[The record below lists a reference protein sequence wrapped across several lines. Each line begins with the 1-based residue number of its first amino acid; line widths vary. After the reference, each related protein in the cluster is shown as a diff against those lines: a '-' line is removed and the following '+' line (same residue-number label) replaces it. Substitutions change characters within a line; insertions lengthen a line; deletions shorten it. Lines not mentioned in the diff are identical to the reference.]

1 MNAPDL
7 SRLKIDRSGQ
17 QTPRRGPAA
26 GRKLVWGILIVVLLG
41 GFAAWRY
48 FKAPMAVEVVT
59 VTTAFPYQGATLMN
73 ATGYVAA
80 QRKAALASKATG
92 RLVWLGVL
100 EGSKVKEGEV
110 VARLESN
117 DVAATEDQAAANVRQ
132 ARANLEQGQAEL
144 VDAQANLKRTQ
155 ELVEKKFQSA
165 SVLDQAIA
173 RYNKAKSGISSLQA
187 AIGVAQASERGAKVG
202 VEQTLIRAPFD
213 GVVLTKAANI
223 GDVITP
229 FSNAADSKGAVVT
242 IADMSTLEVEADVS
256 ESNIGKVA
264 VGTPCEI
271 QLDAFPDLRF
281 QGNVS
286 RMVPTVDRS
295 KATVMVKVKFKNLD
309 PRILPDMSAKIAFL
323 EREMGADQ
331 RAPLTVVNPQA
342 LATRDG
348 AKVLFVVDG
357 DNVKQVPVGTGEKI
371 GDSMVVTGVK
381 SGVKVVLAPAERLR
395 DGAAVKPA
403 AK

>member
-7 SRLKIDRSGQ
+7 SRLKIDRS
-17 QTPRRGPAA
+17 TARVPRSRRS
-26 GRKLVWGILIVVLLG
+26 RKLLWVALAVVLLG
-41 GFAAWRY
+41 GLGAWRY
-48 FKAPMAVEVVT
+48 FKAPQVVETVT
-59 VTTAFPYQGATLMN
+59 VTTAYPYQGVTLMN
-73 ATGYVAA
+73 ATGYVVA

-117 DVAATEDQAAANVRQ
+117 DVSATADQAQANVRQ

-144 VDAQANLKRTQ
+144 KDAEANLNRVR
-155 ELVEKKFQSA
+155 ELVEKKFQA
-165 SVLDQAIA
+165 QSVLDQAVA
-173 RYNKAKSGISSLQA
+173 RYQKAKSGISSLQA
-187 AIGVAQASERGAKVG
+187 GIGVAQASERGAKVG

-256 ESNIGKVA
+256 ESNISKVA
-264 VGTPCEI
+264 VGTPVEI
-271 QLDAFPDLRF
+271 QLDAFPDQRF

-295 KATVMVKVKFKNLD
+295 KASVMVKVKFKQLD
-309 PRILPDMSAKIAFL
+309 GRILPDMSAKVAFL
-323 EREMGADQ
+323 EREIVQEQ
-331 RAPLTVVNPQA
+331 RKPLTVVNPRA
-342 LATRDG
+342 VVERDG
-348 AKVLFVVDG
+348 AKVVFVMD
-357 DNVKQVPVGTGEKI
+357 GEKVRQAPVTT
-371 GDSMVVTGVK
+371 GDKLGDAVIVSGVK
-381 SGVKVVLAPAERLR
+381 AGEKVVLAPAERLR
-395 DGAAVKPA
+395 DGTPVKTA
-403 AK
+403 TK

>member
-7 SRLKIDRSGQ
+7 SRLKIDRGAAAARARKPRLGTLLVLVVIVLAVAFVGWRMATAP
-17 QTPRRGPAA
+17 QT
-26 GRKLVWGILIVVLLG
+26 
-41 GFAAWRY
+41 
-48 FKAPMAVEVVT
+48 VETVT
-59 VTTAFPYQGATLMN
+59 VTTAYPYQGVTLMN

-110 VARLESN
+110 VARLESS
-117 DVAATEDQAAANVRQ
+117 DVAASAEQAQANVRQ
-132 ARANLEQGQAEL
+132 ARANLVQGEAEL
-144 VDAQANLKRTQ
+144 KDAQANLTRTR
-155 ELVEKKFQSA
+155 ELVDKKFQSQA
-165 SVLDQAIA
+165 VLDQAVA
-173 RYNKAKSGISSLQA
+173 RYDKARAAIAAYQA
-187 AIGVAQASERGAKVG
+187 AIGVAQASQRGAEVG

-256 ESNIGKVA
+256 ESNIGKVT

-271 QLDAFPDLRF
+271 QLDAFPDQRF

-295 KATVMVKVKFKNLD
+295 KASVMVKVKFKQLD
-309 PRILPDMSAKIAFL
+309 ARILPDMSAKVSFL
-323 EREMGADQ
+323 EKEMPADQ
-331 RAPLTVVNPQA
+331 RKPLTVINPQA
-342 LATRDG
+342 VVGRDG
-348 AKVLFVVDG
+348 AQVAFVMQGESVR
-357 DNVKQVPVGTGEKI
+357 QVPVSLGQKI
-371 GDSMVVTGVK
+371 GDAVAVTGVK
-381 SGVKVVLAPAERLR
+381 PGDKVVLGPNERLR
-395 DGAAVKPA
+395 DGAAVKLPS
-403 AK
+403 K

>member
-7 SRLKIDRSGQ
+7 SRLKIDRSGSKA
-17 QTPRRGPAA
+17 PRARKRGAKLWISIVLALVVA
-26 GRKLVWGILIVVLLG
+26 GG
-41 GFAAWRY
+41 AWRY
-48 FKAPMAVEVVT
+48 ATAPVKVQTVT
-59 VTTAFPYQGATLMN
+59 VTTAYPYQGATLMN

-92 RLVWLGVL
+92 RLIWLGVL

-110 VARLESN
+110 VAKLESS
-117 DVAATEDQAAANVRQ
+117 DVAATADQAQANVRQ
-132 ARANLEQGQAEL
+132 TQANLAQGQAEL
-144 VDAQANLKRTQ
+144 KDAQANLNRTR
-155 ELVEKKFQSA
+155 ELVEKKFESQA
-165 SVLDQAIA
+165 VLDQSTA
-173 RYNKAKSGISSLQA
+173 RYDKARAALAGMQA
-187 AIGVAQASERGAKVG
+187 AIGVAQASERGARVG

-271 QLDAFPDLRF
+271 QLDAFPDQRF

-295 KATVMVKVKFKNLD
+295 KASVMVKVKFKQLD
-309 PRILPDMSAKIAFL
+309 ARILPDMSAKVAFL
-323 EREMGADQ
+323 DHEMPAEQ
-331 RAPLTVVNPQA
+331 RRAQTVINPQA
-342 LATRDG
+342 VVERDG
-348 AKVLFVVDG
+348 AKVAFVLQG
-357 DNVKQVPVGTGEKI
+357 DRVRQVPVTLGAKI
-371 GDSMVVTGVK
+371 GDAIVAGGV
-381 SGVKVVLAPAERLR
+381 SAGDKVVLAPSARLR
-395 DGAAVKPA
+395 DGAPVQPETK
-403 AK
+403 

>member
-7 SRLKIDRSGQ
+7 SRLKIDRSGANSARAR
-17 QTPRRGPAA
+17 RRGGP
-26 GRKLVWGILIVVLLG
+26 LLWTIVVLVLLAAAG
-41 GFAAWRY
+41 AWRY
-48 FKAPMAVEVVT
+48 ATAPLKVQTVT
-59 VTTAFPYQGATLMN
+59 VTSAYPYQGVTLMN

-110 VARLESN
+110 VARLESS
-117 DVAATEDQAAANVRQ
+117 DVAATADQAQANVRQ
-132 ARANLEQGQAEL
+132 AQANLMQGEAEL
-144 VDAQANLKRTQ
+144 KDAQANLNRTK
-155 ELVEKKFQSA
+155 ELVDKKFESQA
-165 SVLDQAIA
+165 VLDQATA
-173 RYNKAKSGISSLQA
+173 RYDKARAALAGMQA
-187 AIGVAQASERGAKVG
+187 AIGVAQANRRGAEVG

-213 GVVLTKAANI
+213 GVVLTKSANI

-271 QLDAFPDLRF
+271 QLDAFPDQRF
-281 QGNVS
+281 EGNVS

-295 KATVMVKVKFKNLD
+295 KASVMVKVKFKQLD
-309 PRILPDMSAKIAFL
+309 PRILPDMSAKVAFL
-323 EREMGADQ
+323 EREMRPDERSAQ
-331 RAPLTVVNPQA
+331 TVINPQA
-342 LATRDG
+342 VVERDG
-348 AKVLFVVDG
+348 AKMAFVVRD
-357 DNVKQVPVGTGEKI
+357 DRAQQAPVTLGAKI
-371 GDSMVVTGVK
+371 GDAARVSGVK
-381 SGVKVVLAPAERLR
+381 PGDKVVLAPSARLH
-395 DGAAVKPA
+395 DGGAVQVGTK
-403 AK
+403 

>member
-1 MNAPDL
+1 MNAPEL
-7 SRLKIDRSGQ
+7 SRLKIDRSGAQ
-17 QTPRRGPAA
+17 RPRARGVNGKLLSVLLALCVAA
-26 GRKLVWGILIVVLLG
+26 GG
-41 GFAAWRY
+41 AAWRY
-48 FKAPMAVEVVT
+48 FSAPMAVETVT
-59 VTTAFPYQGATLMN
+59 VTTAFPYQGVTLMN

-117 DVAATEDQAAANVRQ
+117 DVAASADQATANVRQ

-155 ELVEKKFQSA
+155 DLVEKKFQSA

-173 RYNKAKSGISSLQA
+173 RYRKAESGIASLQA

-271 QLDAFPDLRF
+271 QLDAFPDQRF

-295 KATVMVKVKFKNLD
+295 KATVMVKVKFKDLD
-309 PRILPDMSAKIAFL
+309 PRILPDMSAKVAFL
-323 EREMGADQ
+323 EHEMGADR

-342 LATRDG
+342 IAERDG
-348 AKVLFVVDG
+348 AKVLFVVEG
-357 DNVKQVPVGTGEKI
+357 GQVKQVLVSSGEKI
-371 GDSMVVTGVK
+371 GDAVVVTGVK
-381 SGVKVVLAPAERLR
+381 SGVKVVLGPAARLR

>member
-7 SRLKIDRSGQ
+7 SRLKIDRSGSKG
-17 QTPRRGPAA
+17 PRTHKRGGKLLWGLIALAVLIA
-26 GRKLVWGILIVVLLG
+26 GG
-41 GFAAWRY
+41 AWRY
-48 FKAPMAVEVVT
+48 ATAPVKVQTIT

-92 RLVWLGVL
+92 RLIWLGVL

-110 VARLESN
+110 VAKLESS
-117 DVAATEDQAAANVRQ
+117 DVAATADQAQANVRQ
-132 ARANLEQGQAEL
+132 TQANLVQGQAEL
-144 VDAQANLKRTQ
+144 KDAQANLNRTR
-155 ELVEKKFQSA
+155 ELVEKKFESQA
-165 SVLDQAIA
+165 VLDQATA
-173 RYNKAKSGISSLQA
+173 RYDKARAALAGMQA
-187 AIGVAQASERGAKVG
+187 AIGVAQAGERGAKVG

-242 IADMSTLEVEADVS
+242 IADMGTLEVEADVS

-271 QLDAFPDLRF
+271 QLDAFPEQRF
-281 QGNVS
+281 QGSVS

-295 KATVMVKVKFKNLD
+295 KASVMVKVKFKQLD
-309 PRILPDMSAKIAFL
+309 PRILPDMSAKVAFL
-323 EREMGADQ
+323 EREMAPDQ
-331 RAPLTVVNPQA
+331 RKALTVINPQA
-342 LATRDG
+342 VVERDG
-348 AKVLFVVDG
+348 TKVAFVLQG
-357 DNVKQVPVGTGEKI
+357 DRVHQVNVTLGARI
-371 GDSMVVTGVK
+371 GDAVIVTGVAP
-381 SGVKVVLAPAERLR
+381 GDKVVLTPPARLR
-395 DGAAVKPA
+395 EGAAVQPETK
-403 AK
+403 

>member
-7 SRLKIDRSGQ
+7 SRLKIDRSG
-17 QTPRRGPAA
+17 AA
-26 GRKLVWGILIVVLLG
+26 AQRARPPGRKWLWIAAVVLLVL
-41 GFAAWRY
+41 GFAGWRY
-48 FKAPMAVEVVT
+48 FSAPLAVDVVT
-59 VTTAFPYQGATLMN
+59 VTTAYPYQGVTLMN
-73 ATGYVAA
+73 ATGYVVA
-80 QRKAALASKATG
+80 QRKASLASKATG

-110 VARLESN
+110 VAKLESN
-117 DVAATEDQAAANVRQ
+117 DVSATADQAQANVRQ
-132 ARANLEQGQAEL
+132 ARANLEQGLAEL
-144 VDAQANLKRTQ
+144 KDAQANLERTRD
-155 ELVEKKFQSA
+155 LVEKKFQSQ
-165 SVLDQAIA
+165 SVLDQAVA
-173 RYNKAKSGISSLQA
+173 RYQKAKSGISAYQA

-213 GVVLTKAANI
+213 GVVLTKAANV

-271 QLDAFPDLRF
+271 QLDAFPEQRF

-286 RMVPTVDRS
+286 RTVPTVDRS
-295 KATVMVKVKFKNLD
+295 KASVMVKVKFRQLD
-309 PRILPDMSAKIAFL
+309 PRILPDMSAKVAFL
-323 EREMGADQ
+323 EREMAADK
-331 RAPLTVVNPQA
+331 RAPLTVINPQA
-342 LATRDG
+342 VTERGG
-348 AKVLFVVDG
+348 AKVVFVMEG
-357 DNVKQVPVGTGEKI
+357 DHVRQAPVSLGEKV
-371 GDSMVVTGVK
+371 GDALVVSGVK
-381 SGVKVVLAPAERLR
+381 AGDKVVLAPAERLR
-395 DGAAVKPA
+395 DGAPVKLA

>member
-7 SRLKIDRSGQ
+7 SRLKIDRSAGP
-17 QTPRRGPAA
+17 TPRS
-26 GRKLVWGILIVVLLG
+26 RKARAKWLWVLLVVVLAV

-48 FKAPMAVEVVT
+48 FKAPMAVETVT
-59 VTTAFPYQGATLMN
+59 VTTAFPYQGVTLMN

-80 QRKAALASKATG
+80 QRKASLASKATG

-117 DVAATEDQAAANVRQ
+117 DVAATEEQATANVRQ

-155 ELVEKKFQSA
+155 ELVDKKFQSA
-165 SVLDQAIA
+165 AVLDQAIA
-173 RYNKAKSGISSLQA
+173 RYRKAEAGIASMRA

-271 QLDAFPDLRF
+271 QLDAFPDMRF

-295 KATVMVKVKFKNLD
+295 KASVMVKVKFKDLD
-309 PRILPDMSAKIAFL
+309 PRILPDMSSKIAFL
-323 EREMGADQ
+323 EHEMGSGQ
-331 RAPLTVVNPQA
+331 RVPLTVVNPQA
-342 LATRDG
+342 VAERDG

-357 DNVKQVPVGTGEKI
+357 ERVRQVPVATAEKI
-371 GDSMVVTGVK
+371 GDAVVV
-381 SGVKVVLAPAERLR
+381 SGVKAGDKVVLKPAERLH
-395 DGAAVKPA
+395 DGAVVKPA

>member
-7 SRLKIDRSGQ
+7 SRLKIDRSGSKA
-17 QTPRRGPAA
+17 PRALKRG
-26 GRKLVWGILIVVLLG
+26 GKLLWALVVLALLVAG
-41 GFAAWRY
+41 GAWRY
-48 FKAPMAVEVVT
+48 VTAPVKVQTVT
-59 VTTAFPYQGATLMN
+59 VTTAYPYQGATLMN

-92 RLVWLGVL
+92 RLIWLGVL

-110 VARLESN
+110 VARLESS
-117 DVAATEDQAAANVRQ
+117 DVAATADQAQANVRQ
-132 ARANLEQGQAEL
+132 TQANLAQGQAEL
-144 VDAQANLKRTQ
+144 KDAQANLNRTR
-155 ELVEKKFQSA
+155 ELVEKKFESQA
-165 SVLDQAIA
+165 VLDQATA
-173 RYNKAKSGISSLQA
+173 RYDKARAALAGMQA

-271 QLDAFPDLRF
+271 QLDAFPEQRF

-295 KATVMVKVKFKNLD
+295 KASVMVKVKFKQLD
-309 PRILPDMSAKIAFL
+309 PRILPDMSAKVAFL
-323 EREMGADQ
+323 DHEMPPDQ
-331 RAPLTVVNPQA
+331 RRALTVINPQA
-342 LATRDG
+342 VVERDG
-348 AKVLFVVDG
+348 AKVAFVVQG
-357 DNVKQVPVGTGEKI
+357 ERVRQVPLTLGAKI
-371 GDSMVVTGVK
+371 GDAIVT
-381 SGVKVVLAPAERLR
+381 SGVTAGDKVVLAPPARLR
-395 DGAAVKPA
+395 DAAPVQPETK
-403 AK
+403 

>member
-7 SRLKIDRSGQ
+7 SRLKIDRSAAAARARKGG
-17 QTPRRGPAA
+17 RGLIWAAVVVIIAA
-26 GRKLVWGILIVVLLG
+26 GLLG
-41 GFAAWRY
+41 WYVFT
-48 FKAPMAVEVVT
+48 KPLKVQTVT
-59 VTTAFPYQGATLMN
+59 VTTAYPYQGVTLMN

-110 VARLESN
+110 VARLESS
-117 DVAATEDQAAANVRQ
+117 DVAATADQAQANVRQ
-132 ARANLEQGQAEL
+132 AQANLVQGQAEL
-144 VDAQANLKRTQ
+144 KDAEANLKRTK
-155 ELVEKKFQSA
+155 ELVDKKFESQA
-165 SVLDQAIA
+165 VLDQATA
-173 RYNKAKSGISSLQA
+173 RYDKARAALAGMQA
-187 AIGVAQASERGAKVG
+187 AIGVAQANQRGAQVG

-213 GVVLTKAANI
+213 GVVLTKSANI

-256 ESNIGKVA
+256 EANIGKVQ

-271 QLDAFPDLRF
+271 QLDAFPDQRF

-295 KATVMVKVKFKNLD
+295 KASVMVKVKFKQLD
-309 PRILPDMSAKIAFL
+309 PRILPDMSAKVAFL
-323 EREMGADQ
+323 EREMRADERSAQ
-331 RAPLTVVNPQA
+331 TVINPQA
-342 LATRDG
+342 VVERDG
-348 AKVLFVVDG
+348 AKVAFVVKD
-357 DNVKQVPVGTGEKI
+357 DRARQAPVTLGAKI
-371 GDSMVVTGVK
+371 GDALRVAGVAA
-381 SGVKVVLAPAERLR
+381 GDKVVLAPPARLR
-395 DGAAVKPA
+395 DGAAVQPETK
-403 AK
+403 